1 MSTSRSQHLLG
12 LIRALPPTPLR
23 PAGSPQLSN
32 ALEGVANRITKAR
45 GEEGVEGMIGALERI
60 QAGKAMAEFPLG
72 NRTLR
77 PRHDPM
83 YYKRM
88 MDGVHRAAQGQ
99 GRSWWKSFFQVRGE
113 A

>member
-1 MSTSRSQHLLG
+1 
-12 LIRALPPTPLR
+12 
-23 PAGSPQLSN
+23 
-32 ALEGVANRITKAR
+32 
-45 GEEGVEGMIGALERI
+45 
-60 QAGKAMAEFPLG
+60 
-72 NRTLR
+72 
-77 PRHDPM
+77 M